1 MRKSILKWDIER
13 TKVKRD
19 GYGEIRDRAEDD
31 EGEEEDDEEA
41 PQKRRG
47 EWMDFEGS

>member
-31 EGEEEDDEEA
+31 EEA